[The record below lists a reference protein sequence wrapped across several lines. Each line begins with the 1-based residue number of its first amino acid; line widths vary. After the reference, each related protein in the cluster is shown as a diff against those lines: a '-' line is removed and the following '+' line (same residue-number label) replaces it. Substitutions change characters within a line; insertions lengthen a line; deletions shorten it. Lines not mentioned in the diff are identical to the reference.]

1 MRNHTNGANVPNI
14 EQPSFSKRLARYK
27 PKRPHFETLE
37 TRQLLSA
44 AKITLSPADL
54 TLIADASSST
64 VSGYTP
70 AEMRAAYGFGA
81 VSGTGAGQTIAII
94 DAYNDPDISSDLN
107 TFDSHFGLASA
118 SLKVV
123 NQSGGSSLPGENA
136 SAALEESLDVEWAHA
151 MAPGATILLV
161 EANNNGLSNMLDA
174 VEYARDVSGVSV
186 ISMSWGSTE
195 FSGEVSYNSDF
206 TTPSGHEGITF
217 VAASGDE
224 GSFDGP
230 DWPAVATNVLGVGGT
245 TLNLSSSG
253 AYESETAWDD
263 STGGTSRYESEPS
276 YQSSVNTTGNRDT
289 PDVAYDAN
297 PETGLAIY
305 DSVRY
310 DGESGWTEVGGTSAG
325 APSWAGLV
333 AIADQERVAGGL
345 GTLDTSGTLTA
356 LYSAASNSTTYAADF
371 NDITSGGGFG
381 AQATTGYD
389 LVTGLGSP
397 KAAGV
402 VKTLVGATASVD
414 VTTVAPVS
422 SGSGSSSSSSGSSGS
437 GSSGSSPFPNGPFG
451 HGGFGGGGFG
461 RGAGRFF
468 AETQIAAVP
477 PTAAVQVPAAAVVRS
492 AIAVVLGAPQQG
504 PAVVSI
510 TPSAK
515 ATNGAIAISHGTTE
529 TSTPTST
536 PVAPHFDAVAVR
548 EGWSG
553 RLWLGDVGVEEA
565 RADGAT
571 GGLASGLTRG
581 ASISHALGLAA
592 AANASRNPMTPGQWG
607 VVVLGSVLIAAQ
619 YKLESRRRKAQS
631 R

>member
-1 MRNHTNGANVPNI
+1 MRNHTNGANVPNS
-14 EQPSFSKRLARYK
+14 EHPSFSKRSAPYK
-27 PKRPHFETLE
+27 SKSPNFESLE

-44 AKITLSPADL
+44 AKVTVSPADL

-70 AEMRAAYGFGA
+70 AEIRAAYGFGS

-107 TFDSHFGLASA
+107 TFDSQFGLASA

-136 SAALEESLDVEWAHA
+136 SASLEESLDVEWAHA
-151 MAPGATILLV
+151 TAPGATILLV
-161 EANNNGLSNMLDA
+161 EASNDSLTNMLDA

-186 ISMSWGSTE
+186 ISMSWGTSE
-195 FSGEVSYNSDF
+195 FSGETSYNSDF

-224 GSFDGP
+224 GSLDGP

-245 TLNLSSSG
+245 TLDLSSSG
-253 AYESETAWDD
+253 AYESETAWAD

-297 PETGLAIY
+297 PDTGLAIY

-310 DGESGWTEVGGTSAG
+310 DGESGWTVVGGTSAG
-325 APSWAGLV
+325 APAWSGLV
-333 AIADQERVAGGL
+333 AIADQERVADGL
-345 GTLDTSGTLTA
+345 GTLDTSGTLSA

-371 NDITSGGGFG
+371 NDITSGGSFG
-381 AQATTGYD
+381 ARATTGYD

-402 VKTLVGATASVD
+402 VKTLMGASASVD
-414 VTTVAPVS
+414 VTSVTPVS
-422 SGSGSSSSSSGSSGS
+422 TGSGSSGSSGS
-437 GSSGSSPFPNGPFG
+437 GSSSSGGTGSSPVGRGPFG
-451 HGGFGGGGFG
+451 HGGFGGGGFGG

-477 PTAAVQVPAAAVVRS
+477 PTPAVQLPAAAAARP
-492 AIAVVLGAPQQG
+492 AIAVVLDASQQA

-529 TSTPTST
+529 TSPPTST
-536 PVAPHFDAVAVR
+536 PVAPHFDSVAASN
-548 EGWSG
+548 GWSG
-553 RLWLGDVGVEEA
+553 RLWLGDVAAEEG

-571 GGLASGLTRG
+571 DGLTTR
-581 ASISHALGLAA
+581 ASISHAFGLAA
-592 AANASRNPMTPGQWG
+592 AASASRNPMTPGQWG
-607 VVVLGSVLIAAQ
+607 AVVLGSVLIAAQ